1 MVRIPL
7 KKRTLNPALAMS
19 TLRVSFSV
27 AEELTKLDQLRASG
41 SITSAEYA
49 RLRGRLV

>member
-1 MVRIPL
+1 VRSEL
-7 KKRTLNPALAMS
+7 Q
-19 TLRVSFSV
+19 RVAGFSV
-27 AEELTKLDQLRASG
+27 ADELTKLDQLRASG